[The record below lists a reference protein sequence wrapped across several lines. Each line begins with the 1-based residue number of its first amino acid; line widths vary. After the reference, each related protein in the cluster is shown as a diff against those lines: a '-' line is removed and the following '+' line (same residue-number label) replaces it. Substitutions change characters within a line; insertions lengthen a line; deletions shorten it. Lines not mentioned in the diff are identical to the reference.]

1 MIRHVSVRLPLTFA
15 KVRPETLRVVV
26 LCDSVLGL
34 EVEQRLEMMV
44 TGDEE
49 QTKGKTT
56 EAAVVEEDEALD
68 AAEFADDDVV
78 YDEYLVDWSV
88 CCKQTRY

>member
-1 MIRHVSVRLPLTFA
+1 MSVRLPLTFA

-34 EVEQRLEMMV
+34 EVEQRLEMTV

-56 EAAVVEEDEALD
+56 EA
-68 AAEFADDDVV
+68 DVV

>member
-1 MIRHVSVRLPLTFA
+1 MSVRLPLTFS
-15 KVRPETLRVVV
+15 KVRAETLRVVI

-34 EVEQRLEMMV
+34 EVEQRLEVTV

-56 EAAVVEEDEALD
+56 EAATVVEDEALD
-68 AAEFADDDVV
+68 ATEFADDDVV

-88 CCKQTRY
+88 CWKQERY